1 MHTVLDID
9 LKLSKAKTQTNKRT
23 DIRERHFSKSCLYLV
38 FMKYISFRILIIFPF
53 VVCCTM
59 FWLPCNGGS
68 SPVYPSDRSAE
79 DNPPLC
85 IFHCS
90 EPSLVQCGVYYGCD
104 CDHCKAGPDSSR
116 IWEPAPLS
124 VSSNSS
130 ICTFCISYIQLP
142 VRNISTSILRRI
154 TCLICLIFANA

>member
-1 MHTVLDID
+1 
-9 LKLSKAKTQTNKRT
+9 
-23 DIRERHFSKSCLYLV
+23 
-38 FMKYISFRILIIFPF
+38 MKYISFRILIIFPF
-53 VVCCTM
+53 VVCCSM
-59 FWLPCNGGS
+59 FLLRCNGGS

-130 ICTFCISYIQLP
+130 ICTFCISYTQLP
-142 VRNISTSILRRI
+142 VWNISTSILRRI
-154 TCLICLIFANA
+154 TCQICLIFANALLVILSTLSWRHTRKYPLHIVTRNGRTSANSYE